1 MSRMVRIFKKSDKEC
16 LGCLKIEKKEIEI
29 NYLFLIPATFST
41 LKCKGNICRTVRR
54 TCTMK
59 QLRTSELADI
69 EKQDSEKSTFL
80 VQYSLNGTQS

>member
-1 MSRMVRIFKKSDKEC
+1 MPQLPENRK
-16 LGCLKIEKKEIEI
+16 EKKLKLIT
-29 NYLFLIPATFST
+29 YLFLIPATFST
-41 LKCKGNICRTVRR
+41 LKRKGNICRTMRR

-59 QLRTSELADI
+59 QLRTTELADI